1 MYWYNF
7 FNDDWLWLNIE
18 GNKLMRQKISLLLA
32 IIGIIVIAAAFALSG
47 STRLATITLG
57 IILACGGCLML
68 ITNGHV
74 AEQHRTT
81 TLMITIL
88 FVIVV
93 VAYIIKILVF
103 H

>member
-1 MYWYNF
+1 
-7 FNDDWLWLNIE
+7 
-18 GNKLMRQKISLLLA
+18 MRQKISLLLA
-32 IIGIIVIAAAFALSG
+32 IIGIIVIVAAFTLSG

-68 ITNGHV
+68 ITNGRV

-81 TLMITIL
+81 TLMIITL

-93 VAYIIKILVF
+93 IAYLIKLLVL